1 MNTSYVI
8 LNRKPSLI
16 IKIFIFN
23 IIILVSLIIWGINTL
38 YYQTYL
44 TFLSKVVNYND
55 KYVLEILTPISK
67 VPQIKKQNKIIID
80 KNTYNYQIYEIDNN
94 VVFINNTN
102 YQKIFLEI
110 PNLSTNYLINGYKMD
125 VKFPGKKQKI
135 INYLKNEKEE

>member
-67 VPQIKKQNKIIID
+67 VTQIKNQNKIIID

-102 YQKIFLEI
+102 HQKIYLEI
-110 PNLSTNYLINGYKMD
+110 PNLCTKYLINGYKMD

>member
-67 VPQIKKQNKIIID
+67 VTQIKNQNKIIID
-80 KNTYNYQIYEIDNN
+80 KNIYNYQIYEIDNN
-94 VVFINNTN
+94 IVFINNTN
-102 YQKIFLEI
+102 HQKIYLEI

>member
-1 MNTSYVI
+1 MNTSYII

-23 IIILVSLIIWGINTL
+23 IIMLISLIIWGINTL

-67 VPQIKKQNKIIID
+67 VPQIKNQNKIIID
-80 KNTYNYQIYEIDNN
+80 KNIYYYQIYEIDNN

-102 YQKIFLEI
+102 HQKIYLEI
-110 PNLSTNYLINGYKMD
+110 PNLSDNYLINGYKMD

>member
-67 VPQIKKQNKIIID
+67 VTQIKNQNKIIID

-102 YQKIFLEI
+102 HQKIYLEI
-110 PNLSTNYLINGYKMD
+110 PNLSDNYLINGYKMD

>member
-23 IIILVSLIIWGINTL
+23 IIILISLIIWGINTL